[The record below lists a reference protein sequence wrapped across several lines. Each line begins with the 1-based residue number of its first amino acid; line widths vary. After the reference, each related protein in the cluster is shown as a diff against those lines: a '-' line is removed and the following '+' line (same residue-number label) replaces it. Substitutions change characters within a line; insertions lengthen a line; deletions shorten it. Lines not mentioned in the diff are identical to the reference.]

1 MQCPDFPASV
11 LRRVLRSKADTI
23 IVYEIAPVGHDAQ
36 LLQDVASHGVCGLVG
51 LVTRASEQ
59 PFGQPPSC
67 QFA

>member
-1 MQCPDFPASV
+1 MQCPDCRASV

-36 LLQDVASHGVCGLVG
+36 LLQDVASHEVFGLVG
-51 LVTRASEQ
+51 LVTLASE
-59 PFGQPPSC
+59 PPLGQPLSY